1 MNERITPYDPE
12 LAKSITKEGQRIVR
26 ELTHALEDKIS
37 MNERIKQLAL
47 EAGLVRNGD
56 FGMKR
61 WEGPRSDS
69 ISDQDLEKFAEL
81 IVRDLIDSMI
91 KRYGDDDELP
101 IQEIEFFVKEYF
113 GVEE

>member
-1 MNERITPYDPE
+1 MNE
-12 LAKSITKEGQRIVR
+12 
-26 ELTHALEDKIS
+26 H
-37 MNERIKQLAL
+37 IKQLAL
-47 EAGLVRNGD
+47 QAGLVRNGD

-81 IVRDLIDSMI
+81 IVQECVGVADTYIQTGDHARPTSRSTIGRLI
-91 KRYGDDDELP
+91 
-101 IQEIEFFVKEYF
+101 KEHF